1 MTKPDGITTAID
13 TLFIRINGTGHAF
26 GRELGCQCP
35 RCRTINFAMRRPSG
49 LIEPFAGWDDPPWRA
64 NQSAS
69 VLVAD
74 AEGRAARHIL
84 IDAGPG
90 VGESMA
96 ASGIEQLDRIEAIL
110 LTHWHA
116 DHTHG
121 LNQICESV
129 RRRRR
134 ENFQPIPLYCTDAT
148 HDKLI
153 ASHRH
158 VVENRLDFRSIDPSQ
173 PMLLGDKAQLQFRV
187 TPIPVAHRDVAGSVI
202 YIFEALVDGQPM
214 RKVIFA
220 WDIDTPEAV
229 VPGIDDNGRPITNL
243 EMLGRHAQLLQG
255 ADILF
260 LEANTWQ
267 VDASSGRAT
276 GHTSAV
282 SSRPYIDL
290 IDARRVLFCHLSG
303 HEDRDENREPI
314 AGYGWTDARWHEE
327 AERLARQWSE
337 ETGRAYNFEAA
348 TQGQIIRW
356 EN

>member
-1 MTKPDGITTAID
+1 MTESDDTTAGID
-13 TLFIRINGTGHAF
+13 NLFIRVNGTGHAF
-26 GRELGCQCP
+26 GRELGCDCP
-35 RCRTINFAMRRPSG
+35 RCRTINFAMRRPTG
-49 LIEPFAGWDDPPWRA
+49 RIESFAGWDDPPWRA

-74 AEGRAARHIL
+74 EEGRAARHIL

-96 ASGIEQLDRIEAIL
+96 ASGIERLDQIEAIF

-134 ENFQPIPLYCTDAT
+134 DSFAPIPLYCTEAT
-148 HDKLI
+148 YEKLVT
-153 ASHRH
+153 SHRH
-158 VVENRLDFRSIDPSQ
+158 IVENRLDFRAVSPSQ
-173 PMLLGDKAQLQFRV
+173 PLLLGDGSLRFRV

-202 YIFEALVDGQPM
+202 YVFEAVVAEQ
-214 RKVIFA
+214 VIQKAVFA

-229 VPGIDDNGRPITNL
+229 VPGMGEAITNI
-243 EMLGRHAQLLQG
+243 EMLRRHADLLQG
-255 ADILF
+255 ADLLM

-267 VDASSGRAT
+267 VDASRGRAT

-282 SSRPYIDL
+282 SSRSYIDL
-290 IDARRVLFCHLSG
+290 IAAHRVLFCHLSG
-303 HEDRDENREPI
+303 HEDRNESREPL
-314 AGYGWTDARWHEE
+314 AGYGWTDGRWHEE
-327 AERLARQWSE
+327 TERLARQWSE
-337 ETGRAYNFEAA
+337 ETGQMYHFEAA
-348 TQGQIIRW
+348 LQGQIIPWR
-356 EN
+356 